1 MSRLNKQI
9 EERETKM
16 SNEDVL
22 LLNAA
27 VSDVL
32 GCDEELST
40 AETSATTA
48 VDESS
53 SKEAAQQVEEKSS
66 ETTTPVAIETQQS
79 ETIESE
85 TIAPTTELVAAA
97 NHNQSTSTSSAVPS
111 AFLEQSLLMDTR
123 FLFKN
128 TRYFLMKSNN
138 YENVR
143 LAKRMVS

>member
-1 MSRLNKQI
+1 
-9 EERETKM
+9 M

-32 GCDEELST
+32 GCEEELST

-53 SKEAAQQVEEKSS
+53 SKEAAQQVEEK
-66 ETTTPVAIETQQS
+66 EDETTPVAIETQQS
-79 ETIESE
+79 ETTIESE
-85 TIAPTTELVAAA
+85 TTAPTTELVVAA
-97 NHNQSTSTSSAVPS
+97 NQSTSSAVPS

>member
-1 MSRLNKQI
+1 
-9 EERETKM
+9 M

-53 SKEAAQQVEEKSS
+53 SKEAAQQAEEKTT
-66 ETTTPVAIETQQS
+66 ETTPVAIETQQS

-85 TIAPTTELVAAA
+85 TTAPTTEVAVAA
-97 NHNQSTSTSSAVPS
+97 NQSTTSTSSAVPS

>member
-1 MSRLNKQI
+1 
-9 EERETKM
+9 M

-53 SKEAAQQVEEKSS
+53 SKEAAQQAEEKTTA
-66 ETTTPVAIETQQS
+66 ETTPVAIETQQS

-85 TIAPTTELVAAA
+85 TTAPTTEVVVAA
-97 NHNQSTSTSSAVPS
+97 NQSTTSTSSAVPS